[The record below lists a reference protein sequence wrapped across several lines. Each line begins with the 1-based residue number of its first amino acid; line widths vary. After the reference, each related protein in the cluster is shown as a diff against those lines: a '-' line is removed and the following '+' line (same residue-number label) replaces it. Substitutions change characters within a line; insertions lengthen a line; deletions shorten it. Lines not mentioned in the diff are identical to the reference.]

1 MNNFNFNNFQI
12 PKFSLRNHFLVG
24 IFYWFSKVFIILKDL
39 IQFHLHFQLN
49 LKLQINLERN
59 LLIILG
65 FNFLF
70 KVSVL
75 ARQDY
80 FFHLLLFKVFHL
92 FHLFRIQV
100 FLDMSFYADVNEQL
114 TLDFEDVYELSCIRW
129 DLEDKNIGHFYR
141 LFHLRDTIS
150 FYWLVYLYLSLMNF
164 H

>member
-12 PKFSLRNHFLVG
+12 PKFSWRNHFLEG
-24 IFYWFSKVFIILKDL
+24 IFCWFWKVFIILKDL
-39 IQFHLHFQLN
+39 IQFHLHYQLN
-49 LKLQINLERN
+49 LKLRINLERN

-75 ARQDY
+75 AEQDY
-80 FFHLLLFKVFHL
+80 FFHLLLFKVSHL
-92 FHLFRIQV
+92 FHLFHIQV

-114 TLDFEDVYELSCIRW
+114 TRDFEDAYELSCIRW
-129 DLEDKNIGHFYR
+129 DLEDMNIDHFYR

-150 FYWLVYLYLSLMNF
+150 FYWLVYPYLSLMNF